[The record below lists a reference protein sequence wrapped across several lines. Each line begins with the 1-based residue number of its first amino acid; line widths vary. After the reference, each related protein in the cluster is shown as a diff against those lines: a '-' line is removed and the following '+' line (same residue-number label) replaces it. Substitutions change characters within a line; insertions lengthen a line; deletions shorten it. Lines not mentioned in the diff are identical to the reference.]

1 MSGRVLAQRE
11 RLLRSGLQLLGDP
24 DGAAE
29 LVVLC
34 LLAALRSPLLLR
46 FSDDE
51 AGDEALS
58 RWLERMLVQRIL
70 QRLREAVPLRR
81 GVAES
86 SASAS
91 SEEPPK
97 EQAAVRGRPGELV
110 LLQRTGQAL
119 AALPPLSRIA
129 VVLVVM
135 QRRAPAEA
143 AELLGCSEDTCRFW
157 LGHGRKLLRRSL
169 QRDLLPSDEGD
180 QEARPQSVV
189 TVPEAFHELRR
200 NKKAIARA

>member
-1 MSGRVLAQRE
+1 MTYRVTAPLVLAVDEGGHTHHVYEGGVIEWLSEAQAE
-11 RLLRSGLQLLGDP
+11 HFLAEGLAVKVGDK
-24 DGAAE
+24 
-29 LVVLC
+29 V
-34 LLAALRSPLLLR
+34 
-46 FSDDE
+46 
-51 AGDEALS
+51 
-58 RWLERMLVQRIL
+58 
-70 QRLREAVPLRR
+70 
-81 GVAES
+81 
-86 SASAS
+86 
-91 SEEPPK
+91 
-97 EQAAVRGRPGELV
+97 
-110 LLQRTGQAL
+110 RTGQAL